1 VDWRHTQSEPELAE
15 HKGDAVHKKEKP
27 GSATELLLAV
37 PKSARK
43 PSERFMRRQLQARS
57 RVSQSERFR
66 IDALKEK
73 LNSLMV
79 ETANEQNVFN
89 GYRPGH
95 EAMPG

>member
-1 VDWRHTQSEPELAE
+1 MDWRRLQAEPELADN
-15 HKGDAVHKKEKP
+15 KGDAVHPKGKS
-27 GSATELLLAV
+27 GAQMLAV

-43 PSERFMRRQLQARS
+43 PSERFMRRPLQARS

-73 LNSLMV
+73 LNTLV
-79 ETANEQNVFN
+79 NETCNEPNVFN

-95 EAMPG
+95 ETMPG